1 MNFTGLTIGIPKE
14 IMGRERRVAATPET
28 VKKMVSNGAK
38 VLVEIHAGEES
49 CFADEEYRQGGAE
62 MIASVE
68 ELYSRCDLILKVKE
82 PRFSESKGKHEID
95 MMKEGQHLI
104 TFLHPASPANHQMVQ
119 KLAARQVTGI
129 SLDSIPRISRAQN
142 MDALTAMSTV
152 AGYKA
157 AIMAANMLPK
167 FMPMIATGVGMIPPA
182 HVLVVGAGVA
192 GLQALA
198 TAKRLGAVVHAAD
211 IRPDAVEQAK
221 SIGAKVVD
229 LGIPPEEGVGKGG
242 YARKLSDEWLIKERQ
257 ALQPAVAQ
265 ADVIILTALIPG
277 KVAPILIT
285 DEMVKTMKK
294 GSVIIDV
301 SIDQGGNCEISESAK
316 QVAKYGV
323 TIDATPNLPSMMAQ
337 SSTWMFA
344 NTVYNLLCHVVK
356 DGKVVTD
363 TRDEIIASSLV
374 TRDGKI
380 VHAGTLEAMQV
391 Q

>member
-1 MNFTGLTIGIPKE
+1 
-14 IMGRERRVAATPET
+14 
-28 VKKMVSNGAK
+28 
-38 VLVEIHAGEES
+38 
-49 CFADEEYRQGGAE
+49 
-62 MIASVE
+62 
-68 ELYSRCDLILKVKE
+68 
-82 PRFSESKGKHEID
+82 

-211 IRPDAVEQAK
+211 IRPDAAEQAK

-229 LGIPPEEGVGKGG
+229 LGIPPEEAVGKGG
-242 YARKLSDEWLIKERQ
+242 YARKLSDEWLKKERQ

-344 NTVYNLLCHVVK
+344 NTVYNLLCHIVK
-356 DGKVVTD
+356 DGKILID
-363 TRDEIIASSLV
+363 ASDEIIASSLV

-380 VHAGTLEAMQV
+380 VHAGTLEAMQA